1 MESLYFLKLL
11 IILSIICMI
20 LLLSVKIN
28 DSFDTFLTS
37 KPQPINLSVDTTP
50 QKDRINLKWGK
61 DANIEYFYIIM
72 YKNNIGPYITTLPKN
87 IIDLQKMNDSVHT
100 YEFTDVQMNVDYRFA
115 ILGKNNSGVNDIDK
129 YVKVKLTP
137 LDLEV
142 QYVTDVRSRL
152 VCKPDGSYEMK
163 NNCNIDTKIV
173 QAQTTDENGN
183 YSNFNYE
190 YNEQLM
196 REMNYSPKLKLNFL

>member
-1 MESLYFLKLL
+1 
-11 IILSIICMI
+11 MI

-28 DSFDTFLTS
+28 DTFDTFLAS

-61 DANIEYFYIIM
+61 DANTTNFYVIM
-72 YKNNIGPYITTLPKN
+72 YKNNIGPHIITLPN
-87 IIDLQKMNDSVHT
+87 IEQLQSEDSIHT

-115 ILGKNNSGVNDIDK
+115 ILGKNDSGVNDIDK
-129 YVKVKLTP
+129 FVKVKLTP
-137 LDLEV
+137 LDLDVE
-142 QYVTDVRSRL
+142 YVTDVRSRL

-163 NNCNIDTKIV
+163 NNCDIDTKIV

-183 YSNFNYE
+183 YSNFDYE

-196 REMNYSPKLKLNFL
+196 REMNYSPKLKLNFV

>member
-1 MESLYFLKLL
+1 MDTFYFLKLL

-20 LLLSVKIN
+20 LMLSVKIN
-28 DSFDTFLTS
+28 ETFDNFLTS

-50 QKDRINLKWGK
+50 QKDRINLKWSK
-61 DANIEYFYIIM
+61 DDNIEFFYIIM
-72 YKNNIGPYITTLPKN
+72 YKNNLGPYVTTLPN
-87 IIDLQKMNDSVHT
+87 IKILQEADSVYT

-115 ILGKNNSGVNDIDK
+115 ILGKNSSGVNEIDK

-137 LDLEV
+137 LDLDV

-163 NNCNIDTKIV
+163 NTCDSETDIV

-183 YSNFNYE
+183 YTDFNDE
-190 YNEQLM
+190 YNKQLM